1 MISDNFLQLAIETA
15 KSSPSKKR
23 VGAILLK
30 KNKVITTAVNLE
42 KKSHPLQAKFAKRVG
57 LWQKIYLH
65 SEIHALIKAR
75 EDADTIVV
83 ARVNPQNKLR
93 NAKPCPI
100 CSLALEESG
109 IQNIWY
115 STDDGFVYKY
125 SPDEDTSET
134 DHESL

>member
-134 DHESL
+134 DPEAP